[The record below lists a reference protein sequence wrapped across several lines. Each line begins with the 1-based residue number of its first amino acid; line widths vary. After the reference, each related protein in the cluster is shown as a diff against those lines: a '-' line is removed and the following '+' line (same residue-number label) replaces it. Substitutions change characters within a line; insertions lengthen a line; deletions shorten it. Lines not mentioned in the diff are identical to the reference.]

1 MLNSSQCGATI
12 APIDMKKSAVALL
25 FVFAFLLAPQIAL
38 ASPGGLDKNGGHRC
52 RKSVSY
58 CAKYG
63 LKINQYHCHRAYC
76 KLHK

>member
-1 MLNSSQCGATI
+1 MRCVLGSGIINWEFMQKVLVSLLII
-12 APIDMKKSAVALL
+12 AVSL
-25 FVFAFLLAPQIAL
+25 FVFPSLAQ

-63 LKINQYHCHRAYC
+63 VKLNQYHCHRSYC
-76 KLHK
+76 KPLR

>member
-1 MLNSSQCGATI
+1 
-12 APIDMKKSAVALL
+12 MKKLVIL
-25 FVFAFLLAPQIAL
+25 FSLSITFLAFPVMVH

-63 LKINQYHCHRAYC
+63 LKLNQYHCHRSYC
-76 KLHK
+76 RLK